1 MKKLLFVLAL
11 GTLSAC
17 TDSNKSTTETTET
30 TPVEQVANSQYYACP
45 MKCEGEKTYAKAG
58 TCPVCKM
65 DLKEVAMTEEEPT
78 GHEGHNH

>member
-1 MKKLLFVLAL
+1 MKKLFFILAL

-17 TDSNKSTTETTET
+17 TDSNKSATETTET
-30 TPVEQVANSQYYACP
+30 TPVEQVANSQHYACP
-45 MKCEGEKTYAKAG
+45 MKCEGEKTYAEAG

-65 DLKEVAMTEEEPT
+65 DLKEVAMAEAEPT